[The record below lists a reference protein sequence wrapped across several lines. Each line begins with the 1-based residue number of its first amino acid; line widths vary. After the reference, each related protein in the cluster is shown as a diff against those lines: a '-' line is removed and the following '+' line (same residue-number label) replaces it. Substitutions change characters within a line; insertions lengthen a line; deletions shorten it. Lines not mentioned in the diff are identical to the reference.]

1 MPINKPYANTRLT
14 QFLTK
19 RILELRSIKS
29 QGDIAS
35 EAGFVNVN
43 MLSIIKS
50 GGTRLPIDRV
60 PALAK
65 ALDTDP
71 RRLLQLA
78 VEQWVGATAARA
90 FEEIFG
96 TIVTL
101 NEIGCRWRRAGQTFA
116 VEFNH
121 RKVDNISKAFRAL
134 VSECG
139 LDAEVIPHALR
150 HTGVTWAMQNDVPL
164 WEASGYFGMSSKVLI
179 EVYGHHHP
187 DHLASAAASMGRK
200 KRVAET
206 D

>member
-78 VEQWVGATAARA
+78 VEQWVGATAART

-101 NEIGCRWRRAGQTFA
+101 NEIGWLKELRDASDHTDPALTTRA
-116 VEFNH
+116 
-121 RKVDNISKAFRAL
+121 RS
-134 VSECG
+134 
-139 LDAEVIPHALR
+139 ALR
-150 HTGVTWAMQNDVPL
+150 AI
-164 WEASGYFGMSSKVLI
+164 FGK
-179 EVYGHHHP
+179 
-187 DHLASAAASMGRK
+187 
-200 KRVAET
+200 
-206 D
+206 